1 MEKLT
6 VVTRYQRRPSRT
18 SSLPATI
25 ITNLREIMLFSNSTK
40 AKAWLLDFVLLARG
54 KLAKGPWHT
63 WIYAIRIAIL
73 SAWRYATWFYNIQ
86 EQSFLQTVA
95 TKLFF
100 IEKQWMKKMW
110 ELKFITGTSANR
122 FHLSGTGKNP
132 CCKYIYDNQ
141 ITSRVQDRCVRKH
154 GFGLQTSEIIRRIAR
169 AFARLVLKIQKI
181 ECRCILT

>member
-1 MEKLT
+1 MKKFT
-6 VVTRYQRRPSRT
+6 VFTRYQRRPSRT
-18 SSLPATI
+18 SSLSAT
-25 ITNLREIMLFSNSTK
+25 ITNLRGIMLFSNSTN
-40 AKAWLLDFVLLARG
+40 ARRG
-54 KLAKGPWHT
+54 CQTSLYLQRQVALAKGPWHT

-169 AFARLVLKIQKI
+169 AFARLVLKIKKFA
-181 ECRCILT
+181 CSCILT